1 MGSSPIN
8 CTRGLNFRSMLGEFL
23 SAVGYVIYTVACY
36 IFKTVGELVGRV
48 IDELAIPMLPSRSK
62 ILDSTYVSSTL
73 FLLFL
78 AYVIYINIKTYSL
91 FIKDKENAV
100 ERKYRIRESKLL
112 RYCFLGG
119 AFGGILGMEKARHKT
134 KKPAF
139 TITVRILLVI
149 QLSLFSSVCGFFGFW
164 IYMS

>member
-1 MGSSPIN
+1 MQ
-8 CTRGLNFRSMLGEFL
+8 NFIGMLGDFL
-23 SAVGYVIYTVACY
+23 TDIGYVVYKAAVYIVKAVGDLI
-36 IFKTVGELVGRV
+36 GMV

-62 ILDSTYVSSTL
+62 ILDYTYVSATL

-78 AYVIYINIKTYSL
+78 AYVIYINVKTYSL
-91 FIKDKENAV
+91 FVRDKENAV
-100 ERKYRIRESKLL
+100 ERKYRISEARLL

-119 AFGGILGMEKARHKT
+119 AFGGFLGMEKARHKT

-139 TITVRILLVI
+139 TVTVRILLVI
-149 QLSLFSSVCGFFGFW
+149 QLSLFSFVCGFLGFW